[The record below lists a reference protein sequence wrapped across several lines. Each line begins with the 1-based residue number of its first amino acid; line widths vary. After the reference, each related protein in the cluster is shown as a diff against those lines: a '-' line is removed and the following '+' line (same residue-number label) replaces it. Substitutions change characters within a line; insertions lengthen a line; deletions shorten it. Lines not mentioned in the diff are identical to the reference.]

1 LEKLLHP
8 TIFLPESAKLGAVL
22 RRMQSM
28 RTHLAIIV
36 DEHGGIEGIVTMED
50 LLEEIVGEINDEF
63 DEELRAQIISQA
75 DGTYLLDGMLAIR
88 DANRQLNLKLPETDG
103 YTTLGGFLMAQSGQL
118 LEAGEVVEYEGAK
131 FQVERIDKRRIRRVR
146 LTLPPKVEDNS

>member
-1 LEKLLHP
+1 
-8 TIFLPESAKLGAVL
+8 
-22 RRMQSM
+22 
-28 RTHLAIIV
+28 
-36 DEHGGIEGIVTMED
+36 MED